1 MGIYYKSSNQLF
13 FRRDIMSTN
22 KNMDFSEY
30 NNMCNETSNFDG
42 LNLDDKEILE
52 AIINATNIGI
62 WVWNIETGDVVV
74 NKRYARVIGYRLDE
88 LTPFSLDAWKEFV
101 HELDRKKVKRY
112 LQEQI
117 EGKSQY
123 YDCELRIRNKDESW
137 IWVHNRGKTIKWD
150 KNGKPIMMM
159 GLIFDITER
168 KNNEMEKLK
177 LTTAIE
183 QASVTVIMTDKYGS
197 IQYGNPAFEKI
208 SGFSLEEAIGKN
220 PRILKSGLTPDTVFK
235 DLWKNIT
242 EGKAWEGELIN
253 KRKDGTL
260 YYEEA
265 RITPIIDSEGNIVN
279 FLAIKQ
285 DISQRKY
292 LEEKLKQTSRRDSL
306 TNIYNRRY
314 VFDKLNEI
322 VKLNKIDRQMFSL
335 AIIDIDFFKKVND
348 TYGHQAGDYILKEFA
363 EILTQSIRT
372 DDILG
377 RYGGEEFVLLL
388 KDTNKQSSA
397 QIIGRI
403 LQRIRETS
411 FNFENNEIKI
421 TFSCGISELAEIE
434 RDILTVE
441 RLVNEADRRLYK
453 AKDTGRN
460 RIVID

>member
-1 MGIYYKSSNQLF
+1 MG
-13 FRRDIMSTN
+13 TN

-30 NNMCNETSNFDG
+30 NNMCNETSNLG
-42 LNLDDKEILE
+42 ELNLENKKILE

-62 WVWNIETGDVVV
+62 WIWNIETGNVVI
-74 NKRYARVIGYRLDE
+74 NKRYASVIGYRLDE

-101 HELDRKKVKRY
+101 HEGDRKKVKKY

-123 YDCELRIRNKDESW
+123 YDCDLRVRNKDESW

-150 KNGKPIMMM
+150 ENGKPIMMF

-183 QASVTVIMTDKYGS
+183 QASVTVIMTDKDGN

-208 SGFSLEEAIGKN
+208 SGYSLEEAIGKN
-220 PRILKSGLTPDTVFK
+220 PRILKSGLTPDPVFA

-242 EGKAWEGELIN
+242 GGKAWEGELIN
-253 KRKDGTL
+253 KRKGGTL

-314 VFDKLNEI
+314 VFDKLSEI

-335 AIIDIDFFKKVND
+335 AIIDIDFFKNVND

-421 TFSCGISELAEIE
+421 TFSCGISEPAEIE

-441 RLVNEADRRLYK
+441 RLVNQADTRLYK